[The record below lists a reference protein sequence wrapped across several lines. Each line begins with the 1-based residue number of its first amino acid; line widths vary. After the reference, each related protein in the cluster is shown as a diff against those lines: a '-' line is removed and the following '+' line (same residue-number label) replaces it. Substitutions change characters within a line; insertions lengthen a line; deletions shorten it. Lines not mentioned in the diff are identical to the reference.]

1 MLRLYFIGIII
12 LVSAIILNI
21 IAQFLGLKT
30 WYDFLNGIY
39 EKIPVKSLINF
50 WDVFW
55 LFFLYPFLLGLSFYL
70 GDVIFKK
77 LFN

>member
-12 LVSAIILNI
+12 LVSAVILNI

-30 WYDFLNGIY
+30 WYDFLNGIS
-39 EKIPVKSLINF
+39 EKMPIKSLINF
-50 WDVFW
+50 WDFFW
-55 LFFLYPFLLGLSFYL
+55 LFFLYPFLLGISFYL
-70 GDVIFKK
+70 GYIIFKK

>member
-30 WYDFLNGIY
+30 WYDFLNGIS
-39 EKIPVKSLINF
+39 EKNA
-50 WDVFW
+50 
-55 LFFLYPFLLGLSFYL
+55 
-70 GDVIFKK
+70 
-77 LFN
+77 N

>member
-30 WYDFLNGIY
+30 WYDFLNGIS
-39 EKIPVKSLINF
+39 EKMPIKS
-50 WDVFW
+50 WDFFW
-55 LFFLYPFLLGLSFYL
+55 LFFLYPFLLGISFYL
-70 GDVIFKK
+70 GDIIFKK